1 MLFRSP
7 FWLSPVQAILL
18 NITDRQQ
25 EFVRDSEI
33 LLKKQGLR
41 VESDLRNEKIGY
53 KIRQSTLRRIPYL
66 LVVGDREKAEGT
78 VAVRTREGED
88 LGTIAVSELQQR
100 LLGFEAGARH

>member
-1 MLFRSP
+1 M
-7 FWLSPVQAILL
+7 QTILL
-18 NITDRQQ
+18 NITDKQAD
-25 EFVRDSEI
+25 FVRETEN

-78 VAVRTREGED
+78 VAVRTRDGQD
-88 LGTIAVSELQQR
+88 LGTIPVTELHQR
-100 LLGFEAGARH
+100 LLGLEAGARH